1 MPVSQEVLD
10 EIALTRAEYDL
21 IVERLS
27 REPNAVELGMFGALW
42 SEHCGYKHSRPLL
55 RMFSRPHPNPP
66 PEGEGGVGRVL
77 SETGAENAG
86 AVDIGGG
93 LAVVFKVESHNHPS
107 AVEPFQ
113 GAATGVGGIVRDIL
127 AMGARPIALLNSLRF
142 GPIDDGALARG
153 RPHPNPPPEG
163 EGIGGLEREIAT
175 NRHLFGGVVRGI
187 SWYGNCIGVPDVG
200 GEIYFDPSYSHN
212 PLVNA
217 MCVGLIETERLASAA
232 ARVPG
237 SVLLLAGADTG
248 RDGIHGASGLASR
261 TFEEEAEL
269 RPTVQVG
276 NPFLEKVLIEACL
289 EALDTGAVLAI
300 QDLGAAGLTSASIES
315 AARAGRGVRIDLS
328 QVHRRETGMSA
339 YEVMLS
345 ESQERMLLVALP
357 ERVAEVKAVFERWDV
372 ECREIGQVIAE
383 PEAQIFD
390 GAEPVAHLPIR
401 PLSEAPAY
409 RLAGQPSAEDLAR
422 RETPL
427 DELPLAEC
435 GPAETLLRLLASPNV
450 ASKRAVYRQYDH
462 QVQTNTVAGPGGSDA
477 AVLRIRRPHHRPHPN
492 PLPEGEGLKA
502 EGEGIKAI
510 AVAVDGNGRHCF
522 LDPYVGGQ
530 IAVAEVCRNLS
541 CTGARPLALTD
552 CLNFGNPLRPDIY
565 YQLEECIRG
574 MALASETFDA
584 PVVSGNVSLF
594 NETQGQAVHPTPVVG
609 ALGLIEDATK
619 TIGAGFP
626 SEGLSA
632 ALLGPGPDAATA
644 QDLAGSEYLQ
654 VMHGLTAG
662 QPSIDLDLERRVQ
675 EVCRQAIAD
684 GLVRSAHDCS
694 DGGLAVALAES
705 CIIGGV
711 GFRGIMDATRWDATL
726 FGEKQ
731 SRIVLSLDSE
741 YLPKLADLARTRGV
755 PLLSLGRTGGDRLTL
770 RVGDEATND
779 GSNGGPPAIDL
790 PLERINEVWTQS
802 LEAASG

>member
-21 IVERLS
+21 IVEQLS

-55 RMFSRPHPNPP
+55 RMFSHTRSSP
-66 PEGEGGVGRVL
+66 GVGAVL

-86 AVDIGGG
+86 AVDIGDG

-142 GPIDDGALARG
+142 GPLRAPTPTLPGE
-153 RPHPNPPPEG
+153 RPHPNPPPQG
-163 EGIGGLEREIAT
+163 EGIGRGQREMAR

-217 MCVGLIETERLASAA
+217 MCVGLIEKDRLASAA

-237 SVLLLAGADTG
+237 SALLLAGADTG

-345 ESQERMLLVALP
+345 ESQERMLLVTLP
-357 ERVAEVKAVFERWDV
+357 ERVDEVQAVFERWDV

-390 GAEPVAHLPIR
+390 GAEPVAHLPIL

-409 RLAGQPSAEDLAR
+409 RLKGQPSAEDLAR
-422 RETPL
+422 RDMPL
-427 DELPLAEC
+427 GDVPLPEC
-435 GPAETLLRLLASPNV
+435 GPAETLLRLLASPNI
-450 ASKRAVYRQYDH
+450 ASKQAVYRQYDH

-477 AVLRIRRPHHRPHPN
+477 AVLRVKGTR
-492 PLPEGEGLKA
+492 
-502 EGEGIKAI
+502 KAI
-510 AVAVDGNGRHCF
+510 ALAVDGNGRHCF
-522 LDPYVGGQ
+522 LDPFVGGQ

-574 MALASETFDA
+574 MALASETLDA

-609 ALGLIEDATK
+609 ALGLLEDTAK
-619 TIGAGFP
+619 AVGAGFP
-626 SEGLSA
+626 ADGLA
-632 ALLGPGPDAATA
+632 VMLLGPGLGAATP
-644 QDLAGSEYLQ
+644 QDLASSEYLQ

-662 QPSIDLDLERRVQ
+662 QPRIDLGLERRVQ
-675 EVCRQAIAD
+675 ETCQEGVKQ
-684 GLVRSAHDCS
+684 GLILSAHDCS
-694 DGGLAVALAES
+694 DGGLVVALAES
-705 CIIGGV
+705 CILGGM
-711 GFRGIMDATRWDATL
+711 GFRFQGSLDALSRWDAAL

-731 SRIVLSLDSE
+731 SRIVVTVERDRMRLLE
-741 YLPKLADLARTRGV
+741 DLAHAVGV
-755 PLLSLGRTGGDRLTL
+755 PVSLVGFTGGATFRFDSYDEDGAATGDGVELSVEELT
-770 RVGDEATND
+770 A
-779 GSNGGPPAIDL
+779 
-790 PLERINEVWTQS
+790 VWTQA
-802 LEAASG
+802 LEAAGD